1 MQIGFRSSKVNSS
14 ISNEDGSPI
23 IKLARPKL
31 SKVSSEQSGFEKTWK
46 LVHKDS
52 FKSSK
57 LFKYEIP
64 INSLQFFCWYYIW
77 INCINQIALGT
88 KNSSKNILKF
98 QESNA
103 SKFLQG
109 GNTLPLISELFAGGI
124 RNNNMDDVHERLKFL
139 TKEWFH
145 NNESNEEV
153 FRSIL
158 YELEWYIKSYEE
170 EWEDSDWD
178 SDEECSAVSIIKDL
192 KKVIDLKANLV
203 HEINEVELR
212 LIAAN
217 SGVNRERS
225 KSIFMNTSDSFSIK
239 MNKTNNTEESSKIKD
254 SNESTIDNKDD
265 SLYKNVLKKGTIL
278 SSDKSNT
285 EKHSSLDIDSF
296 TSDSSNKQLILNVS
310 PPHPGKK
317 DGNKYESRVKR
328 RLSTNELSKNKRSS
342 SNQSL
347 KSSKSV
353 LNLK

>member
-1 MQIGFRSSKVNSS
+1 M
-14 ISNEDGSPI
+14 
-23 IKLARPKL
+23 
-31 SKVSSEQSGFEKTWK
+31 
-46 LVHKDS
+46 
-52 FKSSK
+52 
-57 LFKYEIP
+57 
-64 INSLQFFCWYYIW
+64 
-77 INCINQIALGT
+77 
-88 KNSSKNILKF
+88 
-98 QESNA
+98 
-103 SKFLQG
+103 
-109 GNTLPLISELFAGGI
+109 
-124 RNNNMDDVHERLKFL
+124 

-145 NNESNEEV
+145 NNESNEEI
-153 FRSIL
+153 FKSIL
-158 YELEWYIKSYEE
+158 YELEWYISSYEE

-192 KKVIDLKANLV
+192 KKVIDLKANLA
-203 HEINEVELR
+203 HEINEVELK

-217 SGVNRERS
+217 SGINRERS

-239 MNKTNNTEESSKIKD
+239 MNKTSNTEESSKIKD
-254 SNESTIDNKDD
+254 INESTIDNKDD

-296 TSDSSNKQLILNVS
+296 TSDSSNKQLSLNVS
-310 PPHPGKK
+310 PPHPDKK
-317 DGNKYESRVKR
+317 DGNKYESRIKR

>member
-1 MQIGFRSSKVNSS
+1 M
-14 ISNEDGSPI
+14 
-23 IKLARPKL
+23 
-31 SKVSSEQSGFEKTWK
+31 
-46 LVHKDS
+46 
-52 FKSSK
+52 
-57 LFKYEIP
+57 
-64 INSLQFFCWYYIW
+64 
-77 INCINQIALGT
+77 
-88 KNSSKNILKF
+88 
-98 QESNA
+98 
-103 SKFLQG
+103 
-109 GNTLPLISELFAGGI
+109 
-124 RNNNMDDVHERLKFL
+124 

-145 NNESNEEV
+145 NNESNEEI
-153 FRSIL
+153 FKSIL

-192 KKVIDLKANLV
+192 KKVIDLKANLA
-203 HEINEVELR
+203 HEINEVELK

-217 SGVNRERS
+217 SGINRERS

-239 MNKTNNTEESSKIKD
+239 MNKTSNTEESSKIKD
-254 SNESTIDNKDD
+254 INESTIDNKDD

-296 TSDSSNKQLILNVS
+296 TSDSSNKQLSLNVS
-310 PPHPGKK
+310 PPHPDKK
-317 DGNKYESRVKR
+317 DGNKYESRIKR

>member
-1 MQIGFRSSKVNSS
+1 M
-14 ISNEDGSPI
+14 
-23 IKLARPKL
+23 
-31 SKVSSEQSGFEKTWK
+31 
-46 LVHKDS
+46 
-52 FKSSK
+52 
-57 LFKYEIP
+57 
-64 INSLQFFCWYYIW
+64 
-77 INCINQIALGT
+77 
-88 KNSSKNILKF
+88 
-98 QESNA
+98 
-103 SKFLQG
+103 
-109 GNTLPLISELFAGGI
+109 
-124 RNNNMDDVHERLKFL
+124 

-145 NNESNEEV
+145 NNESNEEI
-153 FRSIL
+153 FNSIL

-192 KKVIDLKANLV
+192 KKVIDLKANLA
-203 HEINEVELR
+203 HEINEVELK

-217 SGVNRERS
+217 SGINRERS

-239 MNKTNNTEESSKIKD
+239 MNKTSNTEESSKIKD
-254 SNESTIDNKDD
+254 INESTIDNKDD

-296 TSDSSNKQLILNVS
+296 TSDSSNKQLSLNVS
-310 PPHPGKK
+310 PPHPDKK
-317 DGNKYESRVKR
+317 DGNKYESRIKR